1 MVMIKEF
8 VRLRFIEDGKPISEL
23 SFGDDLW
30 RRKNKWMNK
39 SRVIDKKNT
48 RYRETITDPQTGEVV
63 FLCDEPLDEH
73 QGHGSAK
80 KRP

>member
-1 MVMIKEF
+1 
-8 VRLRFIEDGKPISEL
+8 
-23 SFGDDLW
+23 
-30 RRKNKWMNK
+30 MNK